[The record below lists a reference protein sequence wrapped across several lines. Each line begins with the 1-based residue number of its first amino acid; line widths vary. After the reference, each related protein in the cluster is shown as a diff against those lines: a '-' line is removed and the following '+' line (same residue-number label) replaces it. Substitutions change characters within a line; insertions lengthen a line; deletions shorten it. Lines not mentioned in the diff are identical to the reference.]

1 MITSSLGQFIVTKR
15 NLTNLK
21 ELYNNMALSTY
32 FYKIIWQ
39 FLVLPTCIWRHNT
52 LASTMY
58 VRLGQA
64 LYLSNFCSKGT
75 LSWLLCNQ
83 IFLHYKF
90 SAHHWTAAFST
101 TNFCQSLDSNI
112 FRYKISPTS
121 LLSKFSTLQIS
132 HYFL

>member
-52 LASTMY
+52 LTSTMY
-58 VRLGQA
+58 VHLGQA
-64 LYLSNFCSKGT
+64 LYFSNFCCKGT
-75 LSWLLCNQ
+75 FSWLLCNQ
-83 IFLHYKF
+83 NFFTLQIF
-90 SAHHWTAAFST
+90 AHHWTAAFST
-101 TNFCQSLDSNI
+101 TNFCQPFDSNI
-112 FRYKISPTS
+112 FRYKISPSS